1 LLKRMS
7 LRWKVLIPVVGA
19 IFVLV
24 GVIFIVSQFIIDEQ
38 AQTMALTKVRSD
50 ISLMYELLD
59 EMLPGAW
66 RGEGPL
72 LYKGE
77 HLLNNDEE
85 LVDWLASLTG
95 NTVTIF
101 RAGMRVATTVRSD
114 GERVVGTEAAPYVVE
129 QVLGKQE
136 PYYGE
141 AEVAGNRYQAAYRP
155 LLDEGGNAVGML
167 NTGASPKIIHETVA
181 AFRGGVLALSLIV
194 SVFLTIVLYFILSRG
209 VLQPI
214 ALAAKHAVRIAEGD
228 LTDVD
233 DAARAGEREDEIGM
247 LARAFK
253 DLAESLR
260 AIVHSLQQMTTT
272 AAETGE
278 TLLAAS
284 EENSATLQE
293 VASSIG
299 EFSEGISTVNSQ
311 MAEMAESAQDVKELA
326 GSGQREMEL
335 TVRSMDRIVQS
346 SRETQGAV
354 SLVCQAA
361 ESMGTVLEII
371 SEVAEQTNL
380 LALNAAIEAARAGEQ
395 GRGFAVVAEE
405 VRKLAEQTQDSVTKI
420 AQMNSSLMHEV
431 SRAVATIGET
441 QAQVAEGQKALNQT
455 RSSFESI
462 LGNIEGIA
470 ARINGIAASTN
481 AMDATSQGLAAAAQ
495 EQAASMTEIAG
506 MAETVA
512 GMVGELQGVIAKF
525 KV

>member
-1 LLKRMS
+1 MLKRMS

-155 LLDEGGNAVGML
+155 LWMREVTRGML
-167 NTGASPKIIHETVA
+167 NTGASPRSSMRRSQPFERRA
-181 AFRGGVLALSLIV
+181 RPFLIV

-214 ALAAKHAVRIAEGD
+214 ASRPEHAVRIAE
-228 LTDVD
+228 
-233 DAARAGEREDEIGM
+233 I
-247 LARAFK
+247 
-253 DLAESLR
+253 
-260 AIVHSLQQMTTT
+260 
-272 AAETGE
+272 
-278 TLLAAS
+278 
-284 EENSATLQE
+284 
-293 VASSIG
+293 
-299 EFSEGISTVNSQ
+299 
-311 MAEMAESAQDVKELA
+311 
-326 GSGQREMEL
+326 
-335 TVRSMDRIVQS
+335 
-346 SRETQGAV
+346 
-354 SLVCQAA
+354 
-361 ESMGTVLEII
+361 
-371 SEVAEQTNL
+371 
-380 LALNAAIEAARAGEQ
+380 
-395 GRGFAVVAEE
+395 
-405 VRKLAEQTQDSVTKI
+405 
-420 AQMNSSLMHEV
+420 
-431 SRAVATIGET
+431 
-441 QAQVAEGQKALNQT
+441 
-455 RSSFESI
+455 
-462 LGNIEGIA
+462 
-470 ARINGIAASTN
+470 
-481 AMDATSQGLAAAAQ
+481 
-495 EQAASMTEIAG
+495 
-506 MAETVA
+506 
-512 GMVGELQGVIAKF
+512 
-525 KV
+525 